1 MNNFNGNGN
10 MPFNPQ
16 TMQQIRNM
24 KAMLQGS
31 PNPMAVFQSLAQ
43 MNPQINQVLQMC
55 QGQNPKDLVYAQC
68 KQMGINP
75 DEFINMLKQ

>member
-31 PNPMAVFQSLAQ
+31 SNPMAVFQSLAQ
-43 MNPQINQVLQMC
+43 MNPQINQLLQMC
-55 QGQNPKDLVYAQC
+55 QGQNPKDIFYAQC
-68 KQMGINP
+68 KQIGINP
-75 DEFINMLKQ
+75 DEFINMIKQ